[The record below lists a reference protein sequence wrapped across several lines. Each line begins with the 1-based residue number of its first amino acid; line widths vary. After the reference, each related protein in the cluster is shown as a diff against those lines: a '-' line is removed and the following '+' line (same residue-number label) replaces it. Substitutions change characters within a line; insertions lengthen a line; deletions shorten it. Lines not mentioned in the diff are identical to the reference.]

1 VVWRSVAAWMLGF
14 ALWWLLFFAIGIGI
28 GLLWPEYRDAA
39 RVMFQEGAFRLFTT
53 PMLIADFLLFAV
65 AGIAVGRVSTLIARN
80 RTAARILAALLF
92 TYAAVE
98 HYIFLWDQ
106 LPAWYNLIV
115 PVLIGGFVWVGSRMA
130 PRAA

>member
-1 VVWRSVAAWMLGF
+1 VVWRSVAAGMLGF

-39 RVMFQEGAFRLFTT
+39 RVMFQEGTFRLFTP

-65 AGIAVGRVSTLIARN
+65 AGLAVGWVSTLIARN
-80 RTAARILAALLF
+80 RTAALALAAVLF
-92 TYAAVE
+92 AYAAVE
-98 HYIFLWDQ
+98 HYLLLWDQ
-106 LPAWYNLIV
+106 LPPWYNLIV
-115 PVLIGGFVWVGSRMA
+115 PVVIGGFVWVGSRMT